1 MTKRLSLLMVVVLVF
16 SVAVLGAVKNPDT
29 LVDVSIG
36 QPETLDPAHSYDTSS
51 GGIILQVYDNLIQ
64 YDGQSVNEFLPMISE
79 KVPSKENGLW
89 SEDGTVYTFPI
100 REGMKFHTG
109 NTVTPEDVEYSFE
122 RDLLMDPSGGPIWML
137 FEGFTG
143 AKYGSLEGWF
153 EDWSGMAWADAVD
166 ADRNPTSDEAREKL
180 VEFFNEKID
189 PLVEVDG
196 QNVVMTT
203 HKAFAPF
210 MQIICHFGS
219 WGAIFDSK
227 VAMENGEWD
236 GNADGWWKWHDLEPE
251 ESYIHTNDL
260 GSGPYELVEW
270 DSANQQVVLERFDD
284 YWNEPASIENVIVW
298 GVDEFS
304 TRKSMLEA
312 GDADICYTPAQYIDQ
327 VNGLD
332 GVRVIEGYPDPV
344 IVSLHF
350 AYSLAPNSEYIGSGK
365 LDGEGIP
372 QDFFSDINCR
382 KAISHSL
389 NFDAFIDQVLNGLGT
404 RVPADLPSG
413 FLGFDPDLP
422 LHNFDLA
429 KAEQAWKQAWDGAV
443 WETGFYFQLL
453 YNTGNE
459 ARQTA
464 AEMIKVYTES
474 LNPKF
479 NIDVVGVNWPS
490 YLKASRA
497 NLTPIY
503 IIGWLPDYP
512 DPHNFIYTY
521 YHSKGVYGN
530 RGGVL
535 YQEWAREN
543 VDGLIEKAIAST
555 NTEERRELYIE
566 VQEKVIENYVGLPV
580 YQPLGLHVEREWV
593 KGWYPHMT
601 RSTAYYYHLSKE
613 E

>member
-1 MTKRLSLLMVVVLVF
+1 MTKKLSIFLLVVLVF
-16 SVAVLGAVKNPDT
+16 SVMTFGAAKNPDT
-29 LVDVSIG
+29 FIELQIG
-36 QPETLDPAHSYDTSS
+36 QPETLDPAHSYDTAS
-51 GGIILQVYDNLIQ
+51 GEIILNLYDNLIQ
-64 YDGQSVNEFLPMISE
+64 YDGESVNDFLPMIAE
-79 KVPSKENGLW
+79 TVPSKANGLW
-89 SEDGTVYTFPI
+89 SEDGTTYTFPI
-100 REGMKFHTG
+100 RQGMTFHTG
-109 NTVTPEDVEYSFE
+109 NPVTPEDVEYSFE
-122 RDLLMDPSGGPIWML
+122 RDLLMDPAGGPIWML
-137 FEGFTG
+137 YEGFTG
-143 AKYGSLEGWF
+143 AAYASLESWF
-153 EDWSGMAWADAVD
+153 EDYAGMPYSEAVVD
-166 ADRNPTSDEAREKL
+166 GEPTSEEAREKL
-180 VEFFNEKID
+180 IAFYEENID

-196 QNVVMTT
+196 NNVIMTT

-210 MQIICHFGS
+210 MQIIAHFGS

-236 GNADGWWKWHDLEPE
+236 GNPDGWWAWHDLEPE
-251 ESYIHTNDL
+251 ESFIHNNDL
-260 GSGPYELVEW
+260 GSGPFMLEEW
-270 DSANQQVVLERFDD
+270 DSANQRVVMKRFDD
-284 YWNEPASIENVIVW
+284 YWAGPANFETAIVW

-312 GDADICYTPAQYIDQ
+312 GDADVIYTPAQYLDQ
-327 VNGLD
+327 VSGID
-332 GVRVIEGYPDPV
+332 GVRVISGFDV
-344 IVSLHF
+344 SSITSLHF
-350 AYSLAPNSEYIGSGK
+350 AYSLVPNSEYIGSGK
-365 LDGEGIP
+365 LDGNGIP

-382 KAISHSL
+382 KAISHSV
-389 NFDAFIDQVLNGLGT
+389 NFDAFIDQVLNGLGK

-429 KAEQAWKQAWDGAV
+429 KAEQSWKAAWDGAV

-479 NIDVVGVNWPS
+479 KVDVVGVNWPT

-512 DPHNFIYTY
+512 DPHNFIHTY
-521 YHSKGVYGN
+521 YHSQGVYGN

-543 VDGLIEKAIAST
+543 VDQLIEDAIAST
-555 NTEERRELYIE
+555 DPAERTELYKE
-566 VQEKVIENYVGLPV
+566 VQKRVIANYVGLPL
-580 YQPLGLHVEREWV
+580 YQPLGLHVERDWV
-593 KGWYPHMT
+593 SGWYPHMT
-601 RSTAYYYHLSKE
+601 RSHLQFYPLSK
-613 E
+613 

>member
-1 MTKRLSLLMVVVLVF
+1 MTKKLSIFLLVVFVF
-16 SVAVLGAVKNPDT
+16 SVIAVGAVKNPDT
-29 LVDVSIG
+29 FVNLSIG
-36 QPETLDPAHSYDTSS
+36 QPETFDPAHSYDTSS
-51 GGIILQVYDNLIQ
+51 GAVIMTLYDNLIQ
-64 YDGQSVNEFLPMISE
+64 YDGDSVNDFLPMIAE
-79 KVPSKENGLW
+79 TVPSQENGLW

-100 REGMKFHTG
+100 RQGMTFHTG
-109 NTVTPEDVEYSFE
+109 NPVTPEDVEYSFK

-137 FEGFTG
+137 YEGFTG
-143 AKYGSLEGWF
+143 ASQASLEGWF
-153 EDWSGMAWADAVD
+153 ADFAGMAYSEAVVD
-166 ADRNPTSDEAREKL
+166 GEPVSEEAREKL
-180 VEFFNEKID
+180 IAFYEECID

-196 QNVVMTT
+196 NNVVMTIQ
-203 HKAFAPF
+203 KPFPPF
-210 MQIICHFGS
+210 MQILAHFGS

-236 GNADGWWKWHDLEPE
+236 SNADGWWKWHDLQPE
-251 ESYIHTNDL
+251 ESYIHNNDL
-260 GSGPYELVEW
+260 GSGPFVLEEW
-270 DSANQQVVLERFDD
+270 DTASQRVVMSRFDD
-284 YWNEPASIENVIVW
+284 YWAGPAEIKEIIYW

-304 TRKSMLEA
+304 TRKAMLEA
-312 GDADICYTPAQYIDQ
+312 GDADVIYVPAQYIDQ
-327 VNGLD
+327 VSSID
-332 GVRVIEGYPDPV
+332 GVRVISGYDSPL

-350 AYSLAPNSEYIGSGK
+350 AYSLKPNSEYIGSGK
-365 LDGEGIP
+365 LDGNGIP
-372 QDFFSDINCR
+372 QDFFNDINCR

-389 NFDAFIDQVLNGLGT
+389 NFDAFIDQVLNSLGR
-404 RVPADLPSG
+404 RVPTDLPAG
-413 FLGFDPDLP
+413 FLGFDDSLP

-429 KAEQAWKQAWDGAV
+429 KAEQSWKAAWDGAV

-479 NIDVVGVNWPS
+479 KIDVVGVNWPS
-490 YLKASRA
+490 YLKASRE

-535 YQEWAREN
+535 YREWAREN
-543 VDGLIEKAIAST
+543 VDDLIDKAIAST
-555 NTEERRELYIE
+555 DPAEREALYLE
-566 VQEKVIENYVGLPV
+566 VQKKVIDNYVGLPI
-580 YQPLGLHVEREWV
+580 YQPLGLFVEREWV
-593 KGWYPHMT
+593 KGWFPHIT
-601 RSTAYYYHLSKE
+601 RSDLNYYQLSKGE
-613 E
+613 

>member
-1 MTKRLSLLMVVVLVF
+1 MTKKLSIFLLVVLVF
-16 SVAVLGAVKNPDT
+16 SVMTFGAAKNPDT
-29 LVDVSIG
+29 FIELSIG
-36 QPETLDPAHSYDTSS
+36 QPETLDPAHSYDTAS
-51 GGIILQVYDNLIQ
+51 GEIILNLYDNLIQ
-64 YDGQSVNEFLPMISE
+64 YDGQSVNDFLPMIAE
-79 KVPSKENGLW
+79 TVPSKENGLW
-89 SEDGTVYTFPI
+89 SEDGTTYTFPI
-100 REGMKFHTG
+100 RQGMTFHTG
-109 NTVTPEDVEYSFE
+109 NPVTPEDVEYSFE
-122 RDLLMDPSGGPIWML
+122 RDLLMDPAGGPIWML
-137 FEGFTG
+137 YEGFTG
-143 AKYGSLEGWF
+143 AAYASLESWF
-153 EDWSGMAWADAVD
+153 EDFSGMAYSEAVVD
-166 ADRNPTSDEAREKL
+166 GEPTSEEARQKL
-180 VEFFNEKID
+180 IAFYEENID

-196 QNVVMTT
+196 NNVIMTT

-210 MQIICHFGS
+210 MQIIAHFGS

-236 GNADGWWKWHDLEPE
+236 GNADGWWAWHDLEPE
-251 ESYIHTNDL
+251 ESFIHNNDI
-260 GSGPYELVEW
+260 GSGPFMLEEW
-270 DSANQQVVLERFDD
+270 DSANQRIVMKRYND
-284 YWNEPASIENVIVW
+284 YWAGPANFETAIVW

-312 GDADICYTPAQYIDQ
+312 GDADVIYTPAQYLDQ
-327 VNGLD
+327 VSGID
-332 GVRVIEGYPDPV
+332 GVRVISGFDV
-344 IVSLHF
+344 SSITSLHF
-350 AYSLAPNSEYIGSGK
+350 AYSLVPNSEYIGSGQ
-365 LDGEGIP
+365 LDGNGIP

-382 KAISHSL
+382 KAISHSV
-389 NFDAFIDQVLNGLGT
+389 NFDAFIDQVLNGLGK

-429 KAEQAWKQAWDGAV
+429 KAEQSWKAAWDGAV

-464 AEMIKVYTES
+464 AEMIKIYTES

-479 NIDVVGVNWPS
+479 NVDVVGVNWPT

-512 DPHNFIYTY
+512 DPHNFIHTY
-521 YHSKGVYGN
+521 YHSQGVYGN

-543 VDGLIEKAIAST
+543 VDQLIEDAIAST
-555 NTEERRELYIE
+555 DPAERTELYKE
-566 VQEKVIENYVGLPV
+566 VQKRVIENYVGLPL
-580 YQPLGLHVEREWV
+580 YQPLGLHVERDWV
-593 KGWYPHMT
+593 SGWYPHMT
-601 RSTAYYYHLSKE
+601 RSNLQFYPLSK
-613 E
+613 